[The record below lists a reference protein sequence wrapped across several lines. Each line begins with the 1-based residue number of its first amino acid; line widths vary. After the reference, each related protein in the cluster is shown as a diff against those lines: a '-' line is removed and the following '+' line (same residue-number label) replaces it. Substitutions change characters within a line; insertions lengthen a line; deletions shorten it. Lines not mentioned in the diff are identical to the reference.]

1 MIVPMKK
8 VLLLALKSDRD
19 ACLDKLRELRTLIDG
34 LGKEILL
41 EVDGGV
47 HAGNIEEIKAAGADV
62 IVAGSAVFNA
72 ENRAEM
78 IAKLKA

>member
-1 MIVPMKK
+1 MR
-8 VLLLALKSDRD
+8 A
-19 ACLDKLRELRTLIDG
+19 LIDES
-34 LGKEILL
+34 GKEILL
-41 EVDGGV
+41 EIDGGV
-47 HAGNIEEIKAAGADV
+47 NAKNVEEIKAAGADV